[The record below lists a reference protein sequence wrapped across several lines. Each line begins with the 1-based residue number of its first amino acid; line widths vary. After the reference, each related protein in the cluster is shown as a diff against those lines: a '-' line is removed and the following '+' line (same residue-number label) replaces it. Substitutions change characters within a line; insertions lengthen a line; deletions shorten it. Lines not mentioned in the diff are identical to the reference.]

1 MTDPAE
7 KLFIVPVPALVAT
20 LLAAERGKGAP
31 LTEEEVLQI
40 RDRAPSIAMP
50 AHAYR
55 AVINARG
62 YDDIDPENVWE
73 EWQLARKSLEA
84 EN

>member
-1 MTDPAE
+1 MTDQAE
-7 KLFIVPVPALVAT
+7 KLFIVPVTALVAT
-20 LLAAERGKGAP
+20 LLAAEREKGAP
-31 LTEEEVLQI
+31 LTEGEVLQI
-40 RDRAPSIAMP
+40 RDQAPSIAMP

-55 AVINARG
+55 AVIKVWG
-62 YDDIDPENVWE
+62 YDDIDPENVWG